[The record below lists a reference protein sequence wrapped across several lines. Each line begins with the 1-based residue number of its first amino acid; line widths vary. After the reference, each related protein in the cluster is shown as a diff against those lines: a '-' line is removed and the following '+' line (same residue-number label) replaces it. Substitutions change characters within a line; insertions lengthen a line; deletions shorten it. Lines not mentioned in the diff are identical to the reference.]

1 MALIGSCVEPQGLWQ
16 PGTINIIFFCRLRQ
30 IKAHPEGRA
39 GMSALPSMG
48 RSLGPH
54 TCLSRTSMQSELSD
68 F

>member
-1 MALIGSCVEPQGLWQ
+1 MALIGSWVEPQGLWQ

-30 IKAHPEGRA
+30 IKTHPEWRA

-48 RSLGPH
+48 ESLGPH
-54 TCLSRTSMQSELSD
+54 TCLSGTSMQSELGD